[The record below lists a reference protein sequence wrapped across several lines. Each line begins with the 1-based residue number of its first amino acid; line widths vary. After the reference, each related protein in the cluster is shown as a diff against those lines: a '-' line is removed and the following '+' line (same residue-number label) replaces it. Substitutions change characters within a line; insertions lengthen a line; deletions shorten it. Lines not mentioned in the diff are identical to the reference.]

1 MVYRTRNKAFEVFS
15 TTQANPRVAIP
26 KKAKLGSD
34 LSKCVTIQVNQT
46 RFDTMRRA
54 HGYRNISRATKQFL
68 MGDQVMEQISI
79 LVLKNYFMRPM
90 QYKSPIYLTYY
101 FVSFSTIFHLI
112 IISIGTLP
120 C

>member
-15 TTQANPRVAIP
+15 ASAANPRVAIP

-34 LSKCVTIQVNQT
+34 LSRCVTVQVNQT

-68 MGDQVMEQISI
+68 MGDQIMEQISI
-79 LVLKNYFMRPM
+79 LVLKNYFVRPM

-101 FVSFSTIFHLI
+101 FVSNFFMFYLIFSFFI
-112 IISIGTLP
+112 
-120 C
+120 